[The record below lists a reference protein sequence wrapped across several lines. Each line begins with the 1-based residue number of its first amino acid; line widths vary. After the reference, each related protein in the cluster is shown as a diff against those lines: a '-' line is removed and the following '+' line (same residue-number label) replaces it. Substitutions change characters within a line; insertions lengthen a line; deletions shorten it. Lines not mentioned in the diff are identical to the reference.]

1 MSPKTTHSP
10 GWIGATILL
19 TALLGSGGALAVW
32 KRGERERSNAA
43 AANLPEP
50 SEVVTAAV
58 ATPRKHRPTA
68 TAVGTVLALQ
78 SVTLK
83 NEIAGTVHS
92 VHLTPGD
99 IVAPGTVLVALDVS
113 VEAASLK
120 AEEARTSLAE
130 TTLKRYEGLLEHQ
143 AVSEEEVDRARAERD
158 VSLAEIAR
166 IKAVI
171 ARKTIRAPFRARIGI
186 SDLHP
191 GQYLSEGTV
200 LTTLQGVESAEN
212 VDFSVA
218 QNVAAGLKV
227 GDSIVVTL
235 GEAPVPARIL
245 AIDAKV
251 DPATRNALVRARLN
265 GKLLPGPG
273 ASVAVRVPTSVVTE
287 AVIVPVSALR
297 TGPGGDHVF
306 VIAAD
311 DKGKSRA
318 QLRPV
323 RAGEVLGDSVL
334 ILQGLKAGEQVAV
347 SGAFKLREGVLVTLA
362 GATTP
367 QRKGGK

>member
-1 MSPKTTHSP
+1 MSPKITRTP
-10 GWIGATILL
+10 GWIGGTLLL
-19 TALLGSGGALAVW
+19 TALLGSGGILAAW

-43 AANLPEP
+43 AASVPEP

-58 ATPRKHRPTA
+58 ATPRTHRASA

-83 NEIAGTVHS
+83 NEIAGTVRE
-92 VHLTPGD
+92 VHLTPGE
-99 IVAPGTVLVALDVS
+99 IVGRGAVLVALDVS

-130 TTLKRYEGLLEHQ
+130 TTLKRYEGLLQHQ
-143 AVSEEEVDRARAERD
+143 AVSAEEVDRARAERD

-166 IKAVI
+166 IRAII

-186 SDLHP
+186 SDVHP

-200 LTTLQGVESAEN
+200 LTTLQGVDAAEN

-227 GDSIVVTL
+227 GDSIVVTVGNTL
-235 GEAPVPARIL
+235 TPARIV

-251 DPATRNALVRARLN
+251 DPVTRNALVRARLT

-273 ASVAVRVPTSVVTE
+273 ASVAVKVSTGAVTQ

-297 TGPGGDHVF
+297 KGPGGDHVF
-306 VIAAD
+306 VLATD
-311 DKGKSRA
+311 DKGKVRA
-318 QLRPV
+318 KVRPV

-334 ILQGLKAGEQVAV
+334 IVEGLAAGEQVAV
-347 SGAFKLREGVLVTLA
+347 SGAFKLRDGVLVTQA
-362 GATTP
+362 
-367 QRKGGK
+367 KGGN